1 MKVVHLACSEPESG
15 FGFGLIALKISSV
28 VGKGIS
34 DLGVELEEL
43 RSSGLESCCEKRSA
57 GAESA

>member
-1 MKVVHLACSEPESG
+1 MKVVLLVCSEPESG
-15 FGFGLIALKISSV
+15 FGFGLLALKISSV

-43 RSSGLESCCEKRSA
+43 RSSGLESWCEKGSA